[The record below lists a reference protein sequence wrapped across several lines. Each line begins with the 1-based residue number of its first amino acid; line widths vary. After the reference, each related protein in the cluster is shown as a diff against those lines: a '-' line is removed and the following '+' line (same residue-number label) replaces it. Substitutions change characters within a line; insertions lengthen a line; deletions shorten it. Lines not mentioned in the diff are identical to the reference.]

1 MCMSHLSLTK
11 LKDGHGLTVIF
22 FKVSNSH
29 KHYLQWIFIISFE
42 QTEEEEDTEEE
53 DSDDDEEEE
62 ASEEESEE
70 DEGEMRW
77 ESNAFVEKTLTL

>member
-1 MCMSHLSLTK
+1 MRGRPLNSTCPY
-11 LKDGHGLTVIF
+11 
-22 FKVSNSH
+22 SNSH
-29 KHYLQWIFIISFE
+29 KHYFQWIFIISFE

-62 ASEEESEE
+62 ASEEESEDEEEEESEE

-77 ESNAFVEKTLTL
+77 ESSAFVEKTLTL